1 MSSGGKLLI
10 FAILLPIY
18 DIALNALTDK
28 AIGSV
33 PIIPNAANPMPY
45 MPALANEIATVSVIN
60 KIGIA
65 NEKYPSAIPF
75 IKL

>member
-1 MSSGGKLLI
+1 MLI
-10 FAILLPIY
+10 FAILLPINV
-18 DIALNALTDK
+18 IALNELTVK